1 MKNYSQ
7 NNEQQIIL
15 DYIQKTGMTQGKL
28 LEIGAFDGETFS
40 NTRAIMLQYPDWKGV
55 FVEPSSFC
63 FVKLYEMYK
72 SQPSRAELVNLAVV
86 CDDEVGNN
94 PLLAFYESPMSAS
107 SSSVEG
113 HNLQFGHN
121 EKNEAGESINPR
133 KIYVGK
139 IGMKSVLDS
148 FGLFDL
154 INIDVEGYSAK
165 LALQDWFNPND
176 YGCKILCIEM
186 DGMWR
191 ELQQKFLGQG
201 YGVLSTSPENIIF
214 AKVSS

>member
-15 DYIQKTGMTQGKL
+15 DYIQKTGLTQGKL

-40 NTRAIMLQYPDWKGV
+40 NTRAVMLRYPDWKGV

-72 SQPSRAELVNLAVV
+72 SQPSKAELINLAVV
-86 CDDEVGNN
+86 CDNEIGSN
-94 PLLAFYESPMSAS
+94 PLLTFYESPMSAVS
-107 SSSVEG
+107 SSIDG
-113 HNLQFGHN
+113 HTKRWYD

-133 KIYVGK
+133 KIHVGK
-139 IGMKSVLDS
+139 IGMKPILDS
-148 FGLFDL
+148 FGPFEL
-154 INIDVEGYSAK
+154 INIDVEGYSAR
-165 LALQDWFNPND
+165 LALQDWFNPRN
-176 YGCKILCIEM
+176 YGCRILCVEQ

-191 ELQQKFLGQG
+191 ELQQKFSGHG
-201 YGVLSTSPENIIF
+201 YSTIAVNTENIIMV
-214 AKVSS
+214 AA